1 MNLQLITNQMILDT
15 FAPGGS
21 EDGIYAYNEKGK
33 NLGFLSDL
41 RIALARKDKAYR
53 VAQERRQRENQERD
67 EKMPQAVDDMIA
79 FLENNLTKIDATVF
93 KNITQPNVHACGHK
107 FYLIVDPLHG
117 NHRLGIM
124 HATKYHADLV
134 LDFEGYKIQ
143 GKDMGTKHILIN
155 GLSQDEIVEIIL
167 KVCQ

>member
-15 FAPGGS
+15 FAPNGR

-33 NLGFLSDL
+33 NLGFLTDL

-53 VAQERRQRENQERD
+53 VAQERRVKESALRD
-67 EKMPQAVDDMIA
+67 EKMPQAVEEMIL
-79 FLENNLTKIDATVF
+79 FLQNNLTKIDADVF
-93 KNITQPNVHACGHK
+93 KNITQPNVHAMGHK
-107 FYLIVDPLHG
+107 FYLIVDPLNG

-124 HATKYHADLV
+124 HATKSHADLV
-134 LDFEGYKIQ
+134 LEFDGYKIQ
-143 GKDMGTKHILIN
+143 GKDMGTRHLLIN
-155 GLSQDEIVEIIL
+155 GVSQDDIVEIIL